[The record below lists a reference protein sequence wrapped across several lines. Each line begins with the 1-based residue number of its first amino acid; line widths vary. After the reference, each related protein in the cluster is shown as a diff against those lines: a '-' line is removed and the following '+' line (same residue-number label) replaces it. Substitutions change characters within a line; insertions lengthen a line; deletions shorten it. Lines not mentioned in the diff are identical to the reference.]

1 MRYALS
7 SLTTSCQGR
16 KLNAVKTFT
25 VVHTFQNV
33 SRLKLPKGN
42 FIVQGDCL
50 LIFSSVDPDHWLK
63 RLVLHATLAGFKD
76 IKAER
81 WVDLADKNLKVDG
94 KSIFDHAW

>member
-1 MRYALS
+1 
-7 SLTTSCQGR
+7 
-16 KLNAVKTFT
+16 
-25 VVHTFQNV
+25 
-33 SRLKLPKGN
+33 
-42 FIVQGDCL
+42 
-50 LIFSSVDPDHWLK
+50 VDPDHWLK